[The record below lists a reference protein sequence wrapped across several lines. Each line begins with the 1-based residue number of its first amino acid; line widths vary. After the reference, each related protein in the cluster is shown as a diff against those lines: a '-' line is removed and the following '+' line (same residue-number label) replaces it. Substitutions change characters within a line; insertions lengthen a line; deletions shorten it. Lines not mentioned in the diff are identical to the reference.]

1 MIPNTIAI
9 EQRATPVVAF
19 PLSWEEAVFTAIK
32 LIINPTPANGMLS
45 QFKLPRHG
53 KKATIKPA
61 RLSRP
66 QTKDIVAIYNLIFV
80 YL

>member
-45 QFKLPRHG
+45 QF
-53 KKATIKPA
+53 
-61 RLSRP
+61 
-66 QTKDIVAIYNLIFV
+66 
-80 YL
+80 

>member
-32 LIINPTPANGMLS
+32 LIINPTPAKGMLS
-45 QFKLPRHG
+45 QFKLPRQG
-53 KKATIKPA
+53 KKATKK
-61 RLSRP
+61 SCKTE
-66 QTKDIVAIYNLIFV
+66 QTPNKRYRCHL
-80 YL
+80 